1 MKHFKAKIPFSSEH
15 GIFNP
20 GDERPGKAPNDMVD
34 AWVKA
39 GYAEEVTVVE
49 VEKETQAT
57 IKETTKEGDEYKTF
71 EYSEAQNEPILNDTP
86 AEGQDTQTEEKSVVI
101 EGKPDPTSEFEAM
114 SYPQLKKAAKAAGIK
129 NYQSMKQ
136 TDLVKALKRG

>member
-20 GDERPGKAPNDMVD
+20 GDERPGKAPKDMVD

-39 GYAEEVTVVE
+39 GYAEEITVVE
-49 VEKETQAT
+49 IEKPETVEPPQEKDN
-57 IKETTKEGDEYKTF
+57 TT
-71 EYSEAQNEPILNDTP
+71 SEAQNEPVLNDIP
-86 AEGQDTQTEEKSVVI
+86 AEGQELQVEEKSEVI
-101 EGKPDPTSEFEAM
+101 EGKPDPTQAFENM
-114 SYPQLKKAAKAAGIK
+114 TYPQLKKAAKAAKIK

-136 TDLVKALKRG
+136 TDLITALKRG